1 MEVLCVPMV
10 AAPAW
15 TDKILSASK
24 RLALEEWLVNWRK
37 KSESRP
43 LGRWKFEG

>member
-1 MEVLCVPMV
+1 MDGGALVPMV

-24 RLALEEWLVNWRK
+24 RLALEEWLGELAKEIR
-37 KSESRP
+37 E
-43 LGRWKFEG
+43 